1 MPTDHAGG
9 PLRNFGPADSYHGFS
24 GAAPPPRRRRFPQLT
39 GRNIAIGTAIALV
52 LGVGGGLLL
61 RPNIDNANVGEPP
74 KPMAAVPIQVERPPP
89 ETVTSNGKLEV
100 LPPDQAAAARAT
112 ITTPDVSAS
121 FSLPAAPPPAPLP
134 EPAPRVADARPLI
147 APPPVRSG
155 PPLSAPAPRTGADCS
170 GARSTAESMICSD
183 PDLAAADRELNRAYR
198 RAMQAGAVPP
208 GALRADQ
215 RDWLSIR
222 EDAARHSRR
231 ALAQVYQQ
239 RIDELNDAARS
250 SGDEEGPGF

>member
-1 MPTDHAGG
+1 MPTDHAGE
-9 PLRNFGPADSYHGFS
+9 PLRDFGPADTYHGFS
-24 GAAPPPRRRRFPQLT
+24 GAAPPPPRRRLPRPT
-39 GRNIAIGTAIALV
+39 ARNLAIGTAIALA
-52 LGVGGGLLL
+52 LGIGGGFLL
-61 RPNIDNANVGEPP
+61 RPNIDNANIGEPP
-74 KPMAAVPIQVERPPP
+74 KPMAALPIQVEHPPP

-112 ITTPDVSAS
+112 ITTPNVSAE
-121 FSLPAAPPPAPLP
+121 FSLPAAPPPAP
-134 EPAPRVADARPLI
+134 EPIAPRVADARPLV
-147 APPPVRSG
+147 APPAVRSG
-155 PPLSAPAPRTGADCS
+155 PPIPAPLPRTGPDCS
-170 GARSTAESMICSD
+170 GARSAAEAMVCND

-208 GALRADQ
+208 GVLRADQ
-215 RDWLSIR
+215 RDWLAIR

-250 SGDEEGPGF
+250 DDEDGPGF